1 MIIDRV
7 LWLYFDG
14 FLVLFY
20 GLLVLFVRII
30 PSSKVS
36 VVGGNVGVDFDG
48 LGDELNLLSMVS

>member
-30 PSSKVS
+30 SSSKVS